1 MSLFHLFSEMFNN
14 QEDIPITAC
23 RHISNSGECDL
34 IQKLKELQAMKK
46 EVDQQ
51 IAAYEKCDCSMI
63 TKFVDFM
70 VALHEDRNA
79 LPYYDWHSFG
89 SYSNKIR
96 DHYNYHNVSIL
107 ERPLSEFTES
117 DIEEICNEL
126 KLVKKRTEVLCE
138 KRELS
143 QKLAAQIKEVKD
155 TLGIE

>member
-1 MSLFHLFSEMFNN
+1 MSLFHVFSEMFNN
-14 QEDIPITAC
+14 QENVPVTEC
-23 RHISNSGECDL
+23 KHVGSSGDCNL
-34 IQKLKELQAMKK
+34 IQKLKELQAEKK

-51 IAAYEKCDCSMI
+51 IVAYEKCDCSII

-70 VALHEDRNA
+70 VALHEDSTA
-79 LPYYDWHSFG
+79 LPYYDWHRSG
-89 SYSNKIR
+89 SYSTRIR
-96 DHYNYHNVSIL
+96 DYYNYRNARIL
-107 ERPLSEFTES
+107 ERPLSKFTMS

-143 QKLAAQIKEVKD
+143 QKLATQIKEIKD